1 MKVREVMTRD
11 PLCCIPEDTAQK
23 VAMML
28 RDQDIGSMPVVLDL
42 SSRKL
47 VGFIT
52 DRDLCCKVV
61 AKGLDSANTRIDRI
75 FSLNAISCREGE
87 NVNNCEELMQRHQV
101 RRIPVTDV
109 EGCVI
114 GIVSQADLA
123 LREVP
128 EKVSRTVAE
137 ISRPATNSRSSL
149 AA

>member
-11 PLCCIPEDTAQK
+11 PVCCIPEDTAQK
-23 VAMML
+23 VAQML
-28 RDQDIGSMPVVLDL
+28 CDQDIGSMPVVLDQ

-52 DRDLCCKVV
+52 DRDLCCKVL
-61 AKGLDSANTRIDRI
+61 AKGLDSVTTTIDRI
-75 FSLNAISCREGE
+75 FSLKSISCRECE
-87 NVNNCEELMQRHQV
+87 NIHACEELMQRHQV
-101 RRIPVTDV
+101 RRIPVLDV

-123 LREVP
+123 LKEAP
-128 EKVSRTVAE
+128 ERVSRTLAE
-137 ISRPATNSRSSL
+137 ISKPVPEAPSSM